1 MGAMARST
9 VKRAIEWNLLTLRIM
24 SRAGKDRDLV
34 GSASVDY
41 LMYSG
46 YVMMGYFWAL
56 QADKAYKYL
65 SSGQGAESAAFY
77 RAKIQTAEFYF
88 DRLLPRAD
96 GHRRGALAPARSL
109 MQMDNASFAFP

>member
-9 VKRAIEWNLLTLRIM
+9 VKRAIEWNLVTLRIM

-56 QADKAYKYL
+56 QADKAHKYL

-96 GHRRGALAPARSL
+96 GHRQGALAPARSL